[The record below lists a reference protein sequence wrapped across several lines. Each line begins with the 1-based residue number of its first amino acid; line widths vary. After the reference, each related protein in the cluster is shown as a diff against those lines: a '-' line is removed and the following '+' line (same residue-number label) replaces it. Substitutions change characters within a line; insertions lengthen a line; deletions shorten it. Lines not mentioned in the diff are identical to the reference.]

1 MTTAVLTALSV
12 LTKPVPEANSSGPQT
27 TQQEVLVSVLQ
38 RNQAELKQMLD
49 GGELEEARRLLE
61 EVRSETQWF
70 CVHTEDSTWS
80 YVQECLLLLL
90 CLARHLTRL
99 VEAFTRDS
107 SPAVPNPHAPE
118 AAPPLPP
125 DVLSVA
131 QQKTLGTVLQFLVTL
146 GLCPYLVPG
155 VGVSLALR
163 SAFGVTVEAAVRRDV
178 APPCER
184 RLLITTT
191 VFLEVAS
198 LSSLATLV
206 FTRHLGDLMAALCQ
220 LGYRPHRP
228 EGDGVENNKGLTV
241 EERKTCKQ
249 ELQGLLG
256 RVYQP
261 IAIKELLVLQGGPKA
276 VPGSRLPQ
284 APPWLRRLCGQL
296 LSERLMQ
303 PQGVQA
309 VVRAI
314 LEGSGGGDSDWR
326 KCDAVARIL
335 ATCPQQSLS
344 AESYYSQV
352 CPQVLGLLHF
362 KDKITALQ
370 FQRVATR
377 VVLTMVEDQPEFAQC
392 FLLSPLLSPLQHCAS
407 VPEAACVRG
416 EDVVPESELTCCVED
431 VYKIYVVGNSPSGML
446 LSALGEVIPTIVSL
460 YCYTNQN
467 VSHLRTPCKE
477 ILQWYLSHVEPSA
490 ALLLLKHL
498 CVVQG
503 GGGGVAP
510 SYNFSPGSE
519 GGIRLTR
526 KDPVSDED
534 DALYEK
540 VSGDQWKVECVVQL
554 LAQMKDTDLP
564 GEFFLSLLQVG
575 CELEGKE
582 RFWSELDEVMESI
595 PTDLEKAYDRV
606 PREELWC
613 CMRKSGVA
621 EKYVRVVQDMYERSR
636 TVVRCAVGQT
646 EESKVEVGLHQGSAL
661 SPFLFAIVMDQLS
674 EEVRQESPWTMM
686 FADDIVICSESR
698 EQVEE
703 NLERWRF
710 ALERRGMKVSRS
722 KTEYM
727 CVNEREGSGTV
738 RLQGEEVKKDLTD
751 LASEQQGPEKEVDT
765 SSMTLL
771 ELEKHLTGSVSGC
784 GQRLALLQT
793 LAVMCEILPHTQ
805 LLCKVTQVVSFI
817 EAMLQR
823 ACVGLEHGSESSIE
837 SQTLSMGMGLVATLL
852 SGATQLTP
860 EDYSSMVRLLPPLK
874 QISQQHPEPV
884 IQELALDLRASIA
897 TRGAYH
903 TDSVTN
909 AAQCCS
915 HSSYTQIKNRVTSQ
929 TKGNRVKPGG
939 TSQSLKAH
947 VSQNIEMQHDIQQ
960 SPKIPSTCCSVT
972 AQSTA
977 SVPSHSQNTARLGT
991 VSTAAEVREQS
1002 QSFQHIDERNLKSF
1016 RPKPAASTH
1025 ISASNVPTQEKVFSE
1040 WLLEACDPDVPTRA
1054 MALRALTRCV
1064 KEGTKEALHAR
1075 DKLLMIFLENLEH
1088 EDSFVYLSAIEGLV
1102 LLADSFPEQI
1112 LQRLLVEYQADPSA
1126 ASSSRGRCLETRL
1139 KVGEALMRASRAMG
1153 ELAPHHGRPLI
1164 GAFLRGTRDEDSS
1177 VRASCLSNL
1186 GELCQ
1191 RLHFSLGP
1199 LAQELSIC
1207 LTSMIKTEKE
1217 AEVRRAAVHVIVL
1230 LLRGLSDKTTQVLGD
1245 VLLELYRALKW
1256 VVRADSDE
1264 VAVLHA
1270 QLALEELDDVMRK
1283 FIFPQQKLEKKIV
1296 VLP

>member
-1 MTTAVLTALSV
+1 MSTALITALSV

-27 TQQEVLVSVLQ
+27 TQQEVLVSALQ
-38 RNQAELKQMLD
+38 RNQAELKRMLD
-49 GGELEEARRLLE
+49 GGELAEARRLLE
-61 EVRSETQWF
+61 GVRSEAQWF

-80 YVQECLLLLL
+80 FVQECLLLLL

-99 VEAFTRDS
+99 VEAFNRDS
-107 SPAVPNPHAPE
+107 SPAVPNPRVPE

-155 VGVSLALR
+155 VGVSLVLR

-249 ELQGLLG
+249 ELRGLLG

-276 VPGSRLPQ
+276 APGSRLPQ

-303 PQGVQA
+303 PHGVQA

-326 KCDAVARIL
+326 KCDAVAKIL

-377 VVLTMVEDQPEFAQC
+377 VVLTLVEDQPEFAQR
-392 FLLSPLLSPLQHCAS
+392 FLLPPLLSPLKHCAT
-407 VPEAACVRG
+407 VPEAACARG

-431 VYKIYVVGNSPSGML
+431 VYKIYVVGNSPSGIL

-460 YCYTNQN
+460 YCYTNHN

-498 CVVQG
+498 CVMQG
-503 GGGGVAP
+503 GGDGGGVA
-510 SYNFSPGSE
+510 SGYHFSPGSE
-519 GGIRLTR
+519 GGVKLTR
-526 KDPVSDED
+526 KDPFSDED
-534 DALYEK
+534 DALYER

-564 GEFFLSLLQVG
+564 GEFFLSLLQ
-575 CELEGKE
+575 
-582 RFWSELDEVMESI
+582 
-595 PTDLEKAYDRV
+595 
-606 PREELWC
+606 
-613 CMRKSGVA
+613 
-621 EKYVRVVQDMYERSR
+621 
-636 TVVRCAVGQT
+636 
-646 EESKVEVGLHQGSAL
+646 
-661 SPFLFAIVMDQLS
+661 
-674 EEVRQESPWTMM
+674 
-686 FADDIVICSESR
+686 
-698 EQVEE
+698 
-703 NLERWRF
+703 
-710 ALERRGMKVSRS
+710 
-722 KTEYM
+722 
-727 CVNEREGSGTV
+727 
-738 RLQGEEVKKDLTD
+738 DLTD
-751 LASEQQGPEKEVDT
+751 LASEQQEPEKEVDT

-771 ELEKHLTGSVSGC
+771 ELEKHLAGSVSGY

-805 LLCKVTQVVSFI
+805 LLRKVTQVVSFI

-823 ACVGLEHGSESSIE
+823 ACVGLEHSTESSVE

-852 SGATQLTP
+852 SGAAQLTP
-860 EDYSSMVRLLPPLK
+860 EDYSSMARLLPPLE
-874 QISQQHPEPV
+874 QISQQHPELV
-884 IQELALDLRASIA
+884 IQELASDLRATIA

-903 TDSVTN
+903 SDSVTN
-909 AAQCCS
+909 AAQCYS
-915 HSSYTQIKNRVTSQ
+915 HSSYTQTKNQVTSQ

-939 TSQSLKAH
+939 TSESLKAH
-947 VSQNIEMQHDIQQ
+947 VSQNIEMQHVTQQ
-960 SPKIPSTCCSVT
+960 SPTITHTCCSVT

-991 VSTAAEVREQS
+991 VSTSAEVREQA
-1002 QSFQHIDERNLKSF
+1002 QSFQNINLKSF
-1016 RPKPAASTH
+1016 TPKPAASKH
-1025 ISASNVPTQEKVFSE
+1025 ISASNTPTTPTPEKVFSE
-1040 WLLEACDPDVPTRA
+1040 WLLEACDPDIPTRA
-1054 MALRALTRCV
+1054 MALRALTQCV
-1064 KEGTKEALHAR
+1064 KEGTTEALQAR

-1088 EDSFVYLSAIEGLV
+1088 EDSFVYLSAIQGLV

-1126 ASSSRGRCLETRL
+1126 ASSSRGQCLETRL

-1153 ELAPHHGRPLI
+1153 DLAPHHGRPLI

-1207 LTSMIKTEKE
+1207 LTSLIKTEKE

-1256 VVRADSDE
+1256 VVRADSDK